1 MLNLPILKTKSQL
14 KKWRNQQQGQINFV
28 PTMGSLHKGHKQL
41 IEVAQTISGKE
52 SDAVL
57 VSIFVNPLQFGPNE
71 DFEKYPREIE
81 KDCQIALDSGA
92 NAIWAPQLEDIFPGG
107 INSHFKLKAP
117 INLTSHLCGAM
128 RAKHFDGVATV
139 VIRLLNLVKPNTLIL
154 GEKDWQQLIILKKL
168 IKDLNLNLK
177 VKSVPTIRDND
188 GLAISSRN
196 KYLSQAEREKALNLP
211 SKLSTVAKNFF
222 DGKNIDLKTIKT
234 SLAANDLTV
243 EYLEIVNP
251 ENLQLIENPS
261 KLCLLAAAVHI
272 GSTRLID
279 HKFLMNRYPIVAIDG
294 PAGAGKSTVTK
305 IFAKKM
311 GLTYLDTG
319 AMYRAVTWLIQE
331 KNIDPQDE
339 KKVGMTLKD
348 LNLHLEISN
357 SGNQKVFVN
366 NQEVSHEI
374 RSPEVTKNV
383 SVIASQIGVREIMTA
398 QQKQIGKKGGIVAE
412 GRDIGSTV
420 FPDAEL
426 KIFLTA
432 TTKERARRRA
442 IDLKNHG
449 FHVPELLELE
459 EQIQERD
466 RLDSTREISPLV
478 KPIDAEELVTDG
490 MHIEEVVETI
500 IEIFRNKIAE
510 EVWPSPI
517 N

>member
-1 MLNLPILKTKSQL
+1 
-14 KKWRNQQQGQINFV
+14 
-28 PTMGSLHKGHKQL
+28 
-41 IEVAQTISGKE
+41 
-52 SDAVL
+52 
-57 VSIFVNPLQFGPNE
+57 
-71 DFEKYPREIE
+71 
-81 KDCQIALDSGA
+81 
-92 NAIWAPQLEDIFPGG
+92 
-107 INSHFKLKAP
+107 
-117 INLTSHLCGAM
+117 
-128 RAKHFDGVATV
+128 
-139 VIRLLNLVKPNTLIL
+139 
-154 GEKDWQQLIILKKL
+154 
-168 IKDLNLNLK
+168 
-177 VKSVPTIRDND
+177 
-188 GLAISSRN
+188 
-196 KYLSQAEREKALNLP
+196 
-211 SKLSTVAKNFF
+211 
-222 DGKNIDLKTIKT
+222 
-234 SLAANDLTV
+234 
-243 EYLEIVNP
+243 
-251 ENLQLIENPS
+251 
-261 KLCLLAAAVHI
+261 
-272 GSTRLID
+272 
-279 HKFLMNRYPIVAIDG
+279 
-294 PAGAGKSTVTK
+294 
-305 IFAKKM
+305 
-311 GLTYLDTG
+311 
-319 AMYRAVTWLIQE
+319 
-331 KNIDPQDE
+331 
-339 KKVGMTLKD
+339 MTLKD